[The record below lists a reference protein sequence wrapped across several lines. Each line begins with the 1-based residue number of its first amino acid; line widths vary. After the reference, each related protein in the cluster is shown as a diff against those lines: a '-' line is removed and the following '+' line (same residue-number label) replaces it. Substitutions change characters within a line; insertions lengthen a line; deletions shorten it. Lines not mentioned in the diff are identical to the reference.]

1 MAVLTSTRQKRDAWI
16 EWLDHC
22 RGGRFVNQRF
32 FGKTIGG
39 VPDVWAPAIVALEM
53 ALRAGSYT
61 PRSAWAYNFRGIAGA
76 TCTCSN
82 FGRCSLHGGQ
92 GAIDIDPRLN
102 PFIRTS
108 TFRWSD
114 TAFTPEQIALIEGML
129 NTKGEQLW
137 FWGGRWNSIK
147 DYMHWEPNVD
157 PGSTD
162 VDWTTVPGETEG
174 DNDMPFLPL
183 KDGDGLDR
191 GRPERREDV
200 YLLQSLLGF
209 TGSDLDG
216 FYGGDTATAVKPLTN
231 PTGDGK
237 VVGGRTYAAIEQ
249 AALGGGGAPVD
260 VYTKVESDGRFARKH
275 GHPYAPA
282 KHPHNAEITET
293 TKVVV
298 K

>member
-1 MAVLTSTRQKRDAWI
+1 MAVLTGTRAKRDAWI

-108 TFRWSD
+108 TFRWRD
-114 TAFTPEQIALIEGML
+114 TAFTPEQIAFIEGML

-162 VDWTTVPGETEG
+162 VDWSTVPGEIGVDMWLHGLDIGIKDEPSVEDPRVGTLQAMLVAEG
-174 DNDMPFLPL
+174 YDLGNFGPNGDGVDGSAGNVSRSAFHNWKIDHGITTGTSAGSGKVGDYEAAAMLTGGGQDGEDG
-183 KDGDGLDR
+183 KDGIDGTDGLS
-191 GRPERREDV
+191 ETQV
-200 YLLQSLLGF
+200 KQLIA
-209 TGSDLDG
+209 
-216 FYGGDTATAVKPLTN
+216 DTTLT
-231 PTGDGK
+231 P
-237 VVGGRTYAAIEQ
+237 
-249 AALGGGGAPVD
+249 
-260 VYTKVESDGRFARKH
+260 
-275 GHPYAPA
+275 
-282 KHPHNAEITET
+282 
-293 TKVVV
+293 
-298 K
+298 